1 MFDNMRASEYFQKI
15 FMSRSGVSSKRIAG
29 FLGWL
34 VCLFI
39 AVYCT
44 LNIIQAPVIAEIL
57 FYCSSGLL
65 GIDAIMSPFRKGHE
79 RSKNNMQ
86 QMDSNKGIQCHDRI
100 RDDI

>member
-1 MFDNMRASEYFQKI
+1 MKFPEYFQKI

-34 VCLFI
+34 VCLFVV
-39 AVYCT
+39 VYCT
-44 LNIIQAPVIAEIL
+44 VLCIQAPAIAEIL

-65 GIDAIMSPFRKGHE
+65 GIDAIMSPFRKWDE

-86 QMDSNKGIQCHDRI
+86 QMDSNKGIQCNDSI
-100 RDDI
+100 RNDI

>member
-1 MFDNMRASEYFQKI
+1 
-15 FMSRSGVSSKRIAG
+15 MSRSGVSSKRIAG

-39 AVYCT
+39 GIYCT
-44 LNIIQAPVIAEIL
+44 VLCIQAPVIAEIL

-65 GIDAIMSPFRKGHE
+65 GIDAVMSPFRNKYE

-86 QMDSNKGIQCHDRI
+86 QMDSNKGIQCNDSI
-100 RDDI
+100 RNDI

>member
-1 MFDNMRASEYFQKI
+1 MKASEYFQKI

-39 AVYCT
+39 VVYCT
-44 LNIIQAPVIAEIL
+44 VLCIQAPVIAEIL

-65 GIDAIMSPFRKGHE
+65 GIDAIMSPFRKRNE
-79 RSKNNMQ
+79 RFKDNMQ
-86 QMDSNKGIQCHDRI
+86 QDHSSSRIQCNDRI

>member
-1 MFDNMRASEYFQKI
+1 MKFSEYFQKI

-34 VCLFI
+34 VCLF
-39 AVYCT
+39 VVLYCT
-44 LNIIQAPVIAEIL
+44 ILCIQAPLIAEVL

-65 GIDAIMSPFRKGHE
+65 GIDAIMSPFRKNNE
-79 RSKNNMQ
+79 RSQSNMQ
-86 QMDSNKGIQCHDRI
+86 QMDSDKGVQCNDRI